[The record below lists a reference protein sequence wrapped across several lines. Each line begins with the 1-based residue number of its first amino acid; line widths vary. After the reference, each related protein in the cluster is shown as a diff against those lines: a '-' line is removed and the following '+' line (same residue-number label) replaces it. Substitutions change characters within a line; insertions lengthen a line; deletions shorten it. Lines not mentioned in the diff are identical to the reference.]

1 MWEDD
6 MTSSE
11 RLMEVDSSLFL
22 EIIFKERERERDRER
37 ERQRE
42 TESQKYKGW
51 YIEKSWKADEYFGC
65 FQDKTLPKR

>member
-22 EIIFKERERERDRER
+22 ELIFKERER

-42 TESQKYKGW
+42 TESQKYKGS
-51 YIEKSWKADEYFGC
+51 YIEKSWKAWKADEYFGC
-65 FQDKTLPKR
+65 FQDKNFLKGKV